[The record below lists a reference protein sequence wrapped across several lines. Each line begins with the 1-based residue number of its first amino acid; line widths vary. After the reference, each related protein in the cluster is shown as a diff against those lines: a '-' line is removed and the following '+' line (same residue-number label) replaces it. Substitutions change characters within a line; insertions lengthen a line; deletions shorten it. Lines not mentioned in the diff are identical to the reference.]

1 MHTLI
6 EDKSFRNKL
15 YVFKDRREAGKL
27 LSQQLVGHKNTDA
40 IVLGIPSG
48 GVPVAAEIANALV
61 LPLDL
66 LIVRKVQIPYNT
78 ESGFGAVS
86 PDNMV
91 LLNEKLFSKLNLSAE
106 EVKRQIQRTRETI
119 KKRNDLFRKGVPFP
133 SVKNKVAIIVD
144 DGLAS
149 GYTMLSAIAFIKRHE
164 PQKVVVAVPTGSK
177 ETVDDVLSQVDE
189 LVCLNVRSG
198 FVFAVADAYE
208 NWHDLDDDDEV
219 LSFLKNFNES
229 GTSND

>member
-91 LLNEKLFSKLNLSAE
+91 LLNEKTLQQTQLIC
-106 EVKRQIQRTRETI
+106 RR
-119 KKRNDLFRKGVPFP
+119 G
-133 SVKNKVAIIVD
+133 
-144 DGLAS
+144 
-149 GYTMLSAIAFIKRHE
+149 
-164 PQKVVVAVPTGSK
+164 
-177 ETVDDVLSQVDE
+177 
-189 LVCLNVRSG
+189 
-198 FVFAVADAYE
+198 
-208 NWHDLDDDDEV
+208 
-219 LSFLKNFNES
+219 
-229 GTSND
+229 